1 MNMLTTLGLSIESPL
16 AVPGA
21 SNYRPESWPPSPDW
35 PVVIDAQGKVISRW
49 GDPIWRL
56 DPWAKKA
63 LTLNFGDGPV
73 KNQRRQLAQRTQI
86 YFESSLAGGYTGRM
100 ALVAT
105 DPLKRVSI
113 RCGGCLFFAKRQEYL
128 PAN

>member
-1 MNMLTTLGLSIESPL
+1 AQALGLED
-16 AVPGA
+16 AVRSA
-21 SNYRPESWPPSPDW
+21 YRGERCTY
-35 PVVIDAQGKVISRW
+35 V
-49 GDPIWRL
+49 
-56 DPWAKKA
+56 
-63 LTLNFGDGPV
+63 LNSGQL